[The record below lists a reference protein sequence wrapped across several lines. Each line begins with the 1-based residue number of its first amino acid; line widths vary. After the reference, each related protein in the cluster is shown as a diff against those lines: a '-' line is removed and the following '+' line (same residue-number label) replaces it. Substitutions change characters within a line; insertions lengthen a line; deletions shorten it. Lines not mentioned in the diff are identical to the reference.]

1 MDLGLKGKKVLVT
14 GGSKGIG
21 AACGHAF
28 AAEGANVVL
37 VSRSADA
44 LKATADEIRSRHQVA
59 VETHAADLADAAA
72 RTETMKK
79 FPDIDVL
86 VNNAGAIPG
95 GSIFDLTMERWIES
109 WQLKVFGYIHMTKLT
124 LEHMKARKSGII
136 VNIVGMAGPNPNYD
150 YVAGTTGNAGL
161 NAFTKAVGSRSVDF
175 GVRVFGINPAAT
187 KTDRIIT
194 LSKTRAK
201 AQFGDE
207 SRWEETLG
215 QEKLPFGRLKTAE
228 EVAALS
234 VMLCAPQVAYLSGT
248 MIDMDGGGMFRK

>member
-1 MDLGLKGKKVLVT
+1 MDLGLKGKTVLVT

-72 RTETMKK
+72 RAETMKK

-95 GSIFDLTMERWIES
+95 GSIMDLTMERWIES
-109 WQLKVFGYIHMTKLT
+109 WQLKVFGYIHMTKMA
-124 LEHMKARKSGII
+124 LEHMKPKKAGTI
-136 VNIVGMAGPNPNYD
+136 VNIIGMAGPAPRWD
-150 YVAGTTGNAGL
+150 YVCGSTGNAGL

-187 KTDRIIT
+187 RTDRIMT
-194 LSKTRAK
+194 LSRARAK
-201 AQFGDE
+201 TSFGDE
-207 SRWEETLG
+207 NRWEETLG
-215 QEKLPFGRLKTAE
+215 DLPFGRLKE
-228 EVAALS
+228 PDEVAALS

>member
-1 MDLGLKGKKVLVT
+1 MDLGLKGKTVLVT

-28 AAEGANVVL
+28 AAEGANLIL
-37 VSRSADA
+37 VSRSDEA
-44 LKATADEIRSRHQVA
+44 LTKTADEIRSRHQVK
-59 VETHAADLADAAA
+59 VETHAADLADGKA
-72 RTETMKK
+72 RDATMQR
-79 FPDIDVL
+79 FGDIDIL

-109 WQLKVFGYIHMTKLT
+109 WQLKVFGYIHMTKLA
-124 LEHMKARKSGII
+124 LEQMKPRKRGII
-136 VNIVGMAGPNPNYD
+136 VNIIGMAGPNPNFH

-187 KTDRIIT
+187 RTDRIVTI
-194 LSKTRAK
+194 SKTRAQSK
-201 AQFGDE
+201 FGDE
-207 SRWEETLG
+207 NRWEETLG
-215 QEKLPFGRLKTAE
+215 ELPFDRLKEPE
-228 EVAALS
+228 EVAALA
-234 VMLCAPQVAYLSGT
+234 VMLCAPQVEYLSGA